1 VRFCFSFAGRYT
13 AAATTG
19 ATDAAACIGCAAG
32 RYAEPAAA
40 WRAAASAAW
49 GGPVTLSNCGG
60 SDADNVCG
68 AGTMTKAE
76 AEGWNNRVWD
86 DRPCCWD
93 CECTG
98 ARWKVVADTSTFCGF
113 SAWSAAGSTDKDDLP
128 ACLPPC
134 LPPLFVLD
142 FCIA

>member
-1 VRFCFSFAGRYT
+1 MYTRY
-13 AAATTG
+13 
-19 ATDAAACIGCAAG
+19 I
-32 RYAEPAAA
+32 PAVAP
-40 WRAAASAAW
+40 AW
-49 GGPVTLSNCGG
+49 GGPVTISNCGG